1 MQDTTHRRLT
11 RRLFPHSAAA
21 LLLAVSTP
29 CGAADTT
36 KEKREAQQ
44 ILEQAGR
51 SDGLLVHVGCGDG
64 RLTAA
69 LGAESSFL
77 VQGIDTDPARV
88 TAARHRIAPSGVYG
102 RVSVAQWDGRRL
114 PYADNLANVVVSRDE
129 GRGARE
135 ETLRVLCPGGVALI
149 SEARGQKSE
158 VSRERVTIG
167 GRSWVRVVK
176 PWPKEID
183 EWTHYLHD
191 ADNNAVAHDT
201 RVGPPRSLQ
210 WIESP
215 RWARHHDRM
224 ASMSALVTAGGRLF
238 YIFDEGP
245 TSSIVLP
252 SKWSLIARDAFNGL
266 VLWKKPIPEWHT
278 RLWPLKSG
286 PAQLPRRLVTTRDTV
301 FATLGVDVPV
311 TALDAR
317 TGDVVR
323 TYGQTK
329 GTEEILV
336 SDGVL
341 FVVANPALETEKY
354 RDPGA
359 VRKPWWS
366 GETVQVM
373 AIRAASGE
381 TLWQA
386 EGRVVPLTLTVDEKR
401 VFFHD
406 GTRAVCLDRTNGST
420 RWRSDP
426 LPVVERIMS
435 FFAPTMLVQ
444 DGVVLFAGGEESGL
458 VKSTGG
464 ATKLDTLTA
473 LDAATGKTLWTA
485 EHLPSGYSSPEDVF
499 VIDGVVWYGGTS
511 NGRLPGA
518 VIGRDLKTGEVRASY
533 DSADVQTYWFHHRC
547 HRGKATD
554 RYMMVSRTGIEFIDP
569 KTGHWDINHW
579 TRGGCLYGIMPA
591 NGFVYTPPHA
601 CACYPESKMFGFA
614 ALASQRSEARDQKSE
629 GRLERGPAFAEVRS
643 QRSEALAGAVRR
655 LREEDWATYRHDTT
669 RSGSAGADV
678 PAKLAEKWKVEI
690 GGRLSA
696 VTIAEGRVFV
706 ADIDR
711 HTIMAVDAAAGKRL
725 WSYVTGGRVDSPP
738 TIHSGTAI
746 FGCADGWVYCL
757 RARDGELVWRFRA
770 APADSRII
778 SFGQLESRWP
788 VHGSVLV
795 QDGVVYALA
804 GRSLFLDGGMHLCR
818 LDAVSGKLLSEE
830 VLDERDPET
839 GKNMQT
845 HVKRLTMPVAL
856 PDVLSSDGRHVY
868 MRSQVFD
875 MQGKRLDIAP
885 HAEKLGA
892 HASVQEGETK
902 HLFASAGFLDGEWFH
917 RAYWVYGRS
926 FEGGWNSYYLAG
938 KKVPAGKILVC
949 DDEQVYGFGREPKC
963 FRWTTPMEF
972 HLFASPK
979 EATTPKAA
987 RRGEQGSI
995 IRVNK
1000 RGILNPAKSALAVA
1014 AWVRSEQPNGVVVAR
1029 GGSILGYAL
1038 YLKGGKPCFSIRAE
1052 SKKGD
1057 VVAKEKIVGD
1067 WVHLAG
1073 VLTAD
1078 TKLRVY
1084 VDGLLAGTADAPSL
1098 IPRDPADAMQIGAD
1112 EGSLVGSYR
1121 DGAPFKGIID
1131 DVRVYH
1137 GSLTDADIRSLA
1149 TGGGSPGQA
1158 KLVLHYTFDKGK
1170 ATDASGRKNRGKI
1183 VGAVSAPGKLGKGLR
1198 FSGRL
1203 PDEKPASPAFTWSV
1217 KTPILVRGMLV
1228 AGKTLFI
1235 AGPDDLLDEPE
1246 TLRSL
1251 DQPAT
1256 REKMERQAAA
1266 LAGRTGGVLHAV
1278 SVADGKTL
1286 SELRLETIPVWDGLA
1301 AARSSLYVAG
1311 ADGTLRCYKAK

>member
-1 MQDTTHRRLT
+1 MLAPGGR
-11 RRLFPHSAAA
+11 A
-21 LLLAVSTP
+21 LAPRSPLLAP
-29 CGAADTT
+29 
-36 KEKREAQQ
+36 
-44 ILEQAGR
+44 
-51 SDGLLVHVGCGDG
+51 
-64 RLTAA
+64 
-69 LGAESSFL
+69 
-77 VQGIDTDPARV
+77 
-88 TAARHRIAPSGVYG
+88 
-102 RVSVAQWDGRRL
+102 
-114 PYADNLANVVVSRDE
+114 
-129 GRGARE
+129 
-135 ETLRVLCPGGVALI
+135 LR
-149 SEARGQKSE
+149 
-158 VSRERVTIG
+158 
-167 GRSWVRVVK
+167 K
-176 PWPKEID
+176 PWPAEID

-210 WIESP
+210 WIGHP

-252 SKWSLIARDAFNGL
+252 SKWALIARDAFNGL
-266 VLWKKPIPEWHT
+266 VLWKKAIPEWHT

-286 PAQLPRRLVTTRDTV
+286 PAQLPRRLVATRDTV

-311 TALDAR
+311 TAVDAA
-317 TGDVVR
+317 TGKVVR

-341 FVVANPALETEKY
+341 FVVANPKLDTQKY
-354 RDPGA
+354 RDPSA

-373 AIRAASGE
+373 AVRVASGE

-386 EGRVVPLTLTVDEKR
+386 ESSVVPLTLTVDQKR

-406 GTRAVCLDRTNGST
+406 GTRAVGLDRTNGNPL
-420 RWRSDP
+420 WRSGP
-426 LPVVERIMS
+426 LPLVKRVMS

-458 VKSTGG
+458 VKSSGG
-464 ATKLDTLTA
+464 ATKMDTLTA
-473 LDAATGKTLWTA
+473 LDAATGKTRWTA
-485 EHLPSGYSSPEDVF
+485 KHPPSGYSSPEDVF
-499 VIDGVVWYGGTS
+499 VIDGAVWYGATS
-511 NGRLPGA
+511 NGRFPGA
-518 VIGRDLKTGEVRASY
+518 VTGRDLKTGEVKASY

-554 RYMMVSRTGIEFIDP
+554 RYLMVSRTGIEFIDP

-591 NGFVYTPPHA
+591 NGLVYTPPHD

-614 ALASQRSEARDQKSE
+614 ALGSRGSEVRGQES
-629 GRLERGPAFAEVRS
+629 GVRLERGPAYGEVRGGKLEVRS
-643 QRSEALAGAVRR
+643 QKSEVSR
-655 LREEDWATYRHDTT
+655 EDWATYRHNAT

-678 PAKLAEKWKVEI
+678 PAQLAEKWKSQI

-711 HTIMAVDAAAGKRL
+711 HAVIAVDGETGKRV
-725 WSYVTGGRVDSPP
+725 WSYVAGGRVDSPP
-738 TIHSGTAI
+738 TIHGGTAI

-757 RARDGELVWRFRA
+757 RARDGELTWRFRA
-770 APADSRII
+770 APSESRII

-804 GRSLFLDGGMHLCR
+804 GRSLFLDGGMRLCR
-818 LDAVSGKLLSEE
+818 LDATSGQLLSEE

-839 GKNMQT
+839 GENVQK

-856 PDVLSSDGRHVY
+856 PDVLSSDGKHVY
-868 MRSQVFD
+868 LRSQVFD

-938 KKVPAGKILVC
+938 KKVPGGKILVC
-949 DDEQVYGFGREPKC
+949 DDQQVYGFGREPKY

-979 EATTPKAA
+979 VTTTPKAA

-995 IRVNK
+995 IRVGK
-1000 RGILNPAKSALAVA
+1000 SKSLDPAKSALAVA
-1014 AWVRSEQPNGVVVAR
+1014 AWVRSEQPDGVVVAH
-1029 GGSILGYAL
+1029 GGGIFGYAL
-1038 YLKGGKPCFSIRAE
+1038 YLKGGKPCFTIR
-1052 SKKGD
+1052 SKSKPGHA
-1057 VVAKEKIVGD
+1057 VAKDKIPDD

-1073 VLTAD
+1073 VLTPDA
-1078 TKLRVY
+1078 KLRVY
-1084 VDGLLAGTADAPSL
+1084 VNGALAGTADAPSL
-1098 IPRDPADAMQIGAD
+1098 IPRGPSDTMQIGAD
-1112 EGSLVGSYR
+1112 EGSQVGSYKN
-1121 DGAPFKGIID
+1121 GSPFKGTID

-1137 GSLTDADIRSLA
+1137 GDLTDADVRSLP
-1149 TGGGSPGQA
+1149 TGGSTPGRA
-1158 KLVLHYTFDKGK
+1158 KLVLHYTFDKGR
-1170 ATDASGRKNRGKI
+1170 AIDASGRKNRGKL
-1183 VGAVSAPGKLGKGLR
+1183 VGPAPVPGKLGKGLR

-1203 PDEKPASPAFTWSV
+1203 PDEKPASPPFTWSV

-1256 REKMERQAAA
+1256 REKMERQTAA
-1266 LAGRTGGVLHAV
+1266 LAGRTGGVLRAV
-1278 SVADGKTL
+1278 AAADGKTL
-1286 SELRLETIPVWDGLA
+1286 SELRLDTTPVWDGLA
-1301 AARSSLYVAG
+1301 AARSALYLAG
-1311 ADGTLRCYKAK
+1311 TDGTLRCYGAK